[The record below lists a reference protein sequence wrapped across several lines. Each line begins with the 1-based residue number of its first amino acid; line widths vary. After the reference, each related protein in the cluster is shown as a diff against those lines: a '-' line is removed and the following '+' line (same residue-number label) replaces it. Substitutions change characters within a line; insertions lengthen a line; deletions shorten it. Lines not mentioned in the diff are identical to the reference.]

1 MTLAEKSSLGNVR
14 DRKGQGSKRVKQ
26 YERKIFHEAS
36 RDSKHISVNEGS
48 KESKKK
54 MEEFGEQN
62 RDITCQKFW
71 KQGMKF
77 QA

>member
-14 DRKGQGSKRVKQ
+14 DRKGQGSKWVKQ
-26 YERKIFHEAS
+26 YKRKIFCEAS
-36 RDSKHISVNEGS
+36 KHLSVHEGS
-48 KESKKK
+48 EESKKK
-54 MEEFGEQN
+54 MEEFREQN

>member
-62 RDITCQKFW
+62 RDITCQKF
-71 KQGMKF
+71 
-77 QA
+77 